1 MKQYWKRLV
10 DFTKN
15 LWIKLTTVLKK
26 VSVIEYSLAFLL
38 LVLIV
43 VFFFID
49 FKFSEKQIQES
60 LRKFTGYKTDQS
72 LETQTPSPSPTPKPS
87 PKPIPSGKQ
96 IYNLSH
102 GKNVIGPRISQ
113 VIIDPLDPSV
123 GKTQVVTVKIAHT
136 SPVASVKATLKTDNI
151 NKTYTF
157 KHVAG
162 SNTDGTWQASWII
175 EDSYDYTYYL
185 FFRLTSEVDTFEGG
199 LTFR

>member
-38 LVLIV
+38 SVLIV
-43 VFFFID
+43 VFFFIG
-49 FKFSEKQIQES
+49 FQFSEKQVLES
-60 LRKFTGYKTDQS
+60 LRKFTGYKTDQN
-72 LETQTPSPSPTPKPS
+72 LEAQIPSPSPTPKPS
-87 PKPIPSGKQ
+87 PKPLPTGKQ
-96 IYNLSH
+96 VYYLSH
-102 GKNVIGPRISQ
+102 GKNVKGPKIGQ
-113 VIIDPLDPSV
+113 VTIDPLDPAV
-123 GKTQVVTVKIAHT
+123 GETQVVTVKITHT
-136 SPVASVKATLKTDNI
+136 SPVTSVKATLETDNM

-157 KHVAG
+157 KRIDG
-162 SNTDGTWQASWII
+162 TETDGTWQASWKM

-185 FFRLTSEVDTFEGG
+185 PFKLTSAVDIFEGG

>member
-1 MKQYWKRLV
+1 MKQYWKRLLNYI
-10 DFTKN
+10 KN
-15 LWIKLTTVLKK
+15 LWVKLKK
-26 VSVIEYSLAFLL
+26 ISVFEYILFFLL

-49 FKFSEKQIQES
+49 FQFSEKQVQES
-60 LRKFTGYKTDQS
+60 LRKFTDYETRQT
-72 LETQTPSPSPTPKPS
+72 LETQTLSPSPTPKSS

-96 IYNLSH
+96 TYYLSH
-102 GKNVIGPRISQ
+102 GKNVKGPKISQ
-113 VIIDPLDPSV
+113 VIVDPLDPSV

-136 SPVASVKATLKTDNI
+136 SPVINVKATLETDNM

-157 KHVAG
+157 KHIAG
-162 SNTDGTWQASWII
+162 SNTDGTWQTSWII

-185 FFRLTSEVDTFEGG
+185 SFRLTSEADTFEGG